1 MIFCFLTLSSTF
13 LYSSATLAISWKK
26 CVTCVS
32 LRNLRNLLYSRFF
45 KRLLS
50 ILISFDLF
58 FVIPCVRRILLR
70 SFVLIVTSVTS
81 SIPNDSCSWISLKR
95 VNKNKTHLILKFLA
109 LTFCDGLTLTG
120 ELKWGWLASQPHFNW
135 LIKEDV

>member
-1 MIFCFLTLSSTF
+1 MWVITSLLS
-13 LYSSATLAISWKK
+13 LSAAS
-26 CVTCVS
+26 
-32 LRNLRNLLYSRFF
+32 RFARQFAAYSRFF

-50 ILISFDLF
+50 ILISFVLF

-70 SFVLIVTSVTS
+70 SFVLIVISVTS

-120 ELKWGWLASQPHFNW
+120 ELKWG
-135 LIKEDV
+135 